1 VGKFAASIERQK
13 VKSILSSGGLAPYP
27 SDQGA
32 LPLDFAGAAPPH
44 PVYRGLTVAVGGP
57 PTL

>member
-13 VKSILSSGGLAPYP
+13 VKNVSASGGFALTFLTRGSTPGLL
-27 SDQGA
+27 GA
-32 LPLDFAGAAPPH
+32 
-44 PVYRGLTVAVGGP
+44 VYSGLTVAFGGP